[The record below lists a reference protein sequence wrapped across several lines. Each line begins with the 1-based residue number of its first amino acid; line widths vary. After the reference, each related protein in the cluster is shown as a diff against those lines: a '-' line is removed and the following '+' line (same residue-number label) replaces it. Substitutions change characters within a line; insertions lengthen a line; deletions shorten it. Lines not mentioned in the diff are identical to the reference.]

1 LKRQAQQL
9 RNAFCLEFH
18 KGNYTV
24 STDKGRLDIAV
35 IHDFLANHS
44 YWSPGISLPVVQRGI
59 ENSLCF
65 GLYEQNEQV
74 GFARV
79 ITDYTALA
87 YLLDVF
93 ILEPYRGQGLG
104 KWLIECIV
112 SHPELR
118 GVRRWML
125 ATRDAHGLYARY
137 GFQPLGQPE
146 VYMAAANPGSSS
158 GEPQPYE
165 EPAQ

>member
-1 LKRQAQQL
+1 MRFELCYHS
-9 RNAFCLEFH
+9 NMEFH
-18 KGNYTV
+18 KDTYTV
-24 STDKGRLDIAV
+24 STDKSRLDVAV
-35 IHDFLANHS
+35 IHDFLASRS
-44 YWSPGISLPVVQRGI
+44 YWSPGIALSVVQRGI

-65 GLYEQNEQV
+65 GLYGRDVQV

-79 ITDYTALA
+79 VTDYTVIA

-104 KWLIECIV
+104 KWLLECVI

-118 GVRRWML
+118 NVRRWML

-137 GFQPLGQPE
+137 GFQPLSQPE
-146 VYMAAANPGSSS
+146 VYMAATNPGSSS
-158 GEPQPYE
+158 SEPQGA
-165 EPAQ
+165 PAQ